1 MKSAQKKKSTKN
13 IPKKIKEEKYQD
25 ELDIPSLKKYLESKI
40 PHFTALDYNIIFTIF
55 GSKEQEYLSLIDNVR
70 KENRSDSIICYG
82 NNNQVLKVFIDNQ
95 INNYSL
101 EINIIKIE
109 INGYFDTNEE
119 TLLKDICNHL
129 NLSVKAG
136 YDNYRKALDKFFTKK
151 TQDDTLII
159 IYCDYIEHL
168 VQKKKAKI
176 ALYII

>member
-82 NNNQVLKVFIDNQ
+82 NNNQILNAKKHTSNANDRELFI
-95 INNYSL
+95 
-101 EINIIKIE
+101 KR
-109 INGYFDTNEE
+109 
-119 TLLKDICNHL
+119 
-129 NLSVKAG
+129 V
-136 YDNYRKALDKFFTKK
+136 
-151 TQDDTLII
+151 
-159 IYCDYIEHL
+159 
-168 VQKKKAKI
+168 V
-176 ALYII
+176 